1 MSAWATVGPMCSEE
15 GSHVERTKRGKKG
28 RDEAVTFGS
37 PEGLKFRGLEV
48 SRGAFGMCN
57 IGL

>member
-1 MSAWATVGPMCSEE
+1 MCSEE